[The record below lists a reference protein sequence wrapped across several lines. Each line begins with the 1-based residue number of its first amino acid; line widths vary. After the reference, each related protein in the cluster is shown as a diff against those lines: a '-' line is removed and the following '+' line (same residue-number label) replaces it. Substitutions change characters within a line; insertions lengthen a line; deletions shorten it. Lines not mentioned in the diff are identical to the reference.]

1 MPEERA
7 AEGATAGPARLTM
20 LTFAPMIDS
29 ELCRFLLWRYAVP
42 YIEQRHIFGWASVL
56 SLFRAFTLQVPA
68 LYGPG
73 LSGLPGPKAVA
84 DHFEKICPPELS
96 LMPPGERT
104 RIDAD
109 WKRFN
114 TDLGSETASV
124 SYYYLLPHED
134 ILLEPFGEGLPPGEA
149 RVLKPVYP
157 ALRWFLGICLGLGA
171 TSTKRSLDSIRKTFD
186 AVDARLA
193 GGGPFLVGDSLTLSD
208 LAFATSAAPFL
219 MPEGYTTPM
228 PPLAS
233 MPAEMQAIIAETRAR
248 PLAGFVQRIYGIRAA
263 G

>member
-1 MPEERA
+1 MPENLAAERA
-7 AEGATAGPARLTM
+7 TPLTL

-42 YIEQRHIFGWASVL
+42 YVEERHIFGWASVL

-68 LYGPG
+68 LFGPG
-73 LSGLPGPKAVA
+73 ISGLPGPKAVV
-84 DHFEKICPPELS
+84 DHFDKLAPAERR
-96 LMPPGERT
+96 LMPEESALR
-104 RIDAD
+104 RDVEAD

-114 TDLGSETASV
+114 TDLGTETANV

-134 ILLEPFGEGLPPGEA
+134 ILLGPFAEGLPPGES

-157 ALRWFLGICLGLGA
+157 ALRWFLGICLGLSA
-171 TSTKRSLDSIRKTFD
+171 TRTKRSLDSIRKTFD

-193 GGGPFLVGDSLTLSD
+193 GGAEFLVGGMLTLSD
-208 LAFATSAAPFL
+208 LAFAASAAPFL
-219 MPEGYTTPM
+219 LPQGYTTPM
-228 PPLAS
+228 PPLSS
-233 MPAEMQAIIAETRAR
+233 MPAEMQALITETRAR
-248 PLAGFVQRIYGIRAA
+248 PLAAYVERIYAIRAT